1 MCPSQDDP
9 GNVTVTRI
17 ATEGLEVY
25 IHPGIFTVTRESVD
39 TLTEGVGV
47 HVHPGSSWDNC
58 YMYYREL
65 SDIAYMQ
72 EHVCC
77 FPR

>member
-9 GNVTVTRI
+9 RIVRVTRI

-39 TLTEGVGV
+39 TQTDGVGAC
-47 HVHPGSSWDNC
+47 VHPRMILGMSQ
-58 YMYYREL
+58 L
-65 SDIAYMQ
+65 LG
-72 EHVCC
+72 
-77 FPR
+77 